1 MSVTDTHSIDA
12 ISVEKDSGACV
23 LTITDHLEWG
33 DDKHL
38 FLLQEKLNS
47 YLAFVE
53 SGEILEHVQDARERE
68 VHVNVAL
75 LHEPDDKAL
84 VFLGAAAETLK
95 GAGFTLRWALVDA

>member
-38 FLLQEKLNS
+38 FMLQEKLNS

-53 SGEILEHVQDARERE
+53 SGEVLEHVQDARERDI
-68 VHVNVAL
+68 HVNVVM

-84 VFLGAAAETLK
+84 KFLGAVAEAIK
-95 GAGFTLRWALVDA
+95 GAGFTLRWALVDE